1 MVTSESYQCAD
12 GTGGDVEEK
21 NGRCCPSSDPMYG
34 WQPYHTIYDKDC
46 PCMKNGTT
54 CDNTC
59 SHVDIPWTLAC
70 DAARGPQYI
79 AAFLARPC
87 KDNEGSL
94 LRHNN
99 MDHHWG
105 CSYKPS
111 APEANASKAMTNK
124 DALLAMTNNTY
135 LFGVNNSDGVFKS
148 VPDDKVCKQAGLEGA
163 TCGYFTSTATG
174 LLSGGG
180 CHYNMVLSCL
190 SATGFVVTFLCT
202 YVGFACLI
210 TGSLWNA
217 KLLEKLSKARAQ
229 WSQLR
234 SPPASSKL
242 GSDGQ
247 PCST

>member
-1 MVTSESYQCAD
+1 MDCASTMIHLHMHANIGWAAGLQCIHGNVLPVCLD
-12 GTGGDVEEK
+12 
-21 NGRCCPSSDPMYG
+21 
-34 WQPYHTIYDKDC
+34 Q
-46 PCMKNGTT
+46 
-54 CDNTC
+54 
-59 SHVDIPWTLAC
+59 
-70 DAARGPQYI
+70 AARGPQYI

-180 CHYNMVLSCL
+180 CHYNMVLTL
-190 SATGFVVTFLCT
+190 
-202 YVGFACLI
+202 AC
-210 TGSLWNA
+210 
-217 KLLEKLSKARAQ
+217 
-229 WSQLR
+229 
-234 SPPASSKL
+234 SSRI
-242 GSDGQ
+242 SIFN
-247 PCST
+247 